1 MNEFFFS
8 NNNKSLPDV
17 ITFADKNIGS
27 KVCHLKYAEMFE
39 QDLNAEKNQDDTSGK
54 LCFRFVSCPEYVS
67 DFYTCGSMIN
77 VITPINETAGI
88 ICTFKK
94 AKVMPTA
101 RASILVATA
110 RGNIVLQ
117 SKRSFEDS
125 SSPEKLRGSY

>member
-1 MNEFFFS
+1 
-8 NNNKSLPDV
+8 
-17 ITFADKNIGS
+17 
-27 KVCHLKYAEMFE
+27 MFE

-110 RGNIVLQ
+110 RGNIVCNL
-117 SKRSFEDS
+117 KGRLKILRRRR
-125 SSPEKLRGSY
+125 KLRGSY

>member
-1 MNEFFFS
+1 MIPPASSAFDLYLVPN
-8 NNNKSLPDV
+8 
-17 ITFADKNIGS
+17 
-27 KVCHLKYAEMFE
+27 MFPIFTP
-39 QDLNAEKNQDDTSGK
+39 AAA
-54 LCFRFVSCPEYVS
+54 
-67 DFYTCGSMIN
+67 MIN

-125 SSPEKLRGSY
+125 SSPEKASADSY

>member
-1 MNEFFFS
+1 MIPPASSAFDLYLVPN
-8 NNNKSLPDV
+8 
-17 ITFADKNIGS
+17 
-27 KVCHLKYAEMFE
+27 MFPIFTP
-39 QDLNAEKNQDDTSGK
+39 AAA
-54 LCFRFVSCPEYVS
+54 
-67 DFYTCGSMIN
+67 MIN

-125 SSPEKLRGSY
+125 SSPEKASRIILIPMMESSINAIQ